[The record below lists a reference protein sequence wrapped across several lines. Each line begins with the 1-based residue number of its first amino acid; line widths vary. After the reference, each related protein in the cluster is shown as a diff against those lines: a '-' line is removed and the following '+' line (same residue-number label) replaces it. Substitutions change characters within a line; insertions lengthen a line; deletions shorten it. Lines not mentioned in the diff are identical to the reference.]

1 MGTEGQN
8 PLRELVAPHS
18 PLVTAFSSL
27 VTGLGALVT
36 RHSSL
41 VTALFTALFL
51 AAGLLLPLGSGAVA
65 HFPRKGKLPP
75 DLSQILSRMNEAAKR
90 LKSLSANLEY
100 TKVTVLVN
108 DKSRE
113 EGRLFFRQGKP
124 PEIRIEMQQPE
135 SKVILFKKNKAEIY
149 LPKINQLQEFNLEQK
164 SGLVEEFLLLGFG
177 SETGE
182 LSLKKSYRL
191 KYLKEEELDGDTTA
205 VLELTPRKESV
216 AAQLEK
222 IQMWV
227 SEESWLP
234 AQQQFFEPG
243 GDYLIARYKA
253 VKVNLRIPSSTFEIH
268 PAEGAKRVKM
278 N

>member
-1 MGTEGQN
+1 VEEGRKQK
-8 PLRELVAPHS
+8 ATTGGS
-18 PLVTAFSSL
+18 PDLP
-27 VTGLGALVT
+27 LVT

-41 VTALFTALFL
+41 LLWFL
-51 AAGLLLPLGSGAVA
+51 LASVLLSLPPASAGVRP
-65 HFPRKGKLPP
+65 HRKAKFPP
-75 DLSQILSRMNEAAKR
+75 DLSAILSRMNDAAKR

-108 DKSRE
+108 DKSTE
-113 EGRLFFRQGKP
+113 EGRLFFRKEKT
-124 PEIRIEMQQPE
+124 PEMRIDMQQPE

-149 LPKINQLQEFNLEQK
+149 LPKINQLQEYNLEQK
-164 SGLVEEFLLLGFG
+164 SGLVEDFLLLGFG
-177 SETGE
+177 SEEGE
-182 LSLKKSYRL
+182 LNKSYRL
-191 KYLKEEELDGDTTA
+191 KYLKEEDLDGDTTA
-205 VLELTPRKESV
+205 VLELVPRKENV
-216 AAQLEK
+216 ASQLTK

-234 AQQQFFEPG
+234 VQEEFFEPS

>member
-1 MGTEGQN
+1 VGTEGQN

>member
-1 MGTEGQN
+1 LL
-8 PLRELVAPHS
+8 P
-18 PLVTAFSSL
+18 
-27 VTGLGALVT
+27 
-36 RHSSL
+36 
-41 VTALFTALFL
+41 
-51 AAGLLLPLGSGAVA
+51 GLLVPIGPGAVA
-65 HFPRKGKLPP
+65 LIPRRGKLPP
-75 DLSQILSRMNEAAKR
+75 DLSVILSRMNDAAKR
-90 LKSLSANLEY
+90 LKTLSANLEY

-108 DKSRE
+108 DRSTE

-135 SKVILFKKNKAEIY
+135 SRVILFKKNKAEIY
-149 LPKINQLQEFNLEQK
+149 LPKINQLQEYSLEQK

-191 KYLKEEELDGDTTA
+191 KYLKEEELEGDTTA
-205 VLELTPRKESV
+205 VLELIPRKESV

-253 VKVNLRIPSSTFEIH
+253 VKVNLRIPPSTFEIH